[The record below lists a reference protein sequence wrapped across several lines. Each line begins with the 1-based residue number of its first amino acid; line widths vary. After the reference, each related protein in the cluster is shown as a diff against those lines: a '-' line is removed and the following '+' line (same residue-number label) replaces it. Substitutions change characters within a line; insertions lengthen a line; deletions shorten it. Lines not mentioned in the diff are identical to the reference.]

1 MDLKEKGCQD
11 ARQRESGSGSY
22 MIWSFGVSGVE
33 YLVSA
38 LRALVREMDPR
49 ETGCED
55 GRWIRPL
62 E

>member
-1 MDLKEKGCQD
+1 MDLKEKGCQE

-22 MIWSFGVSGVE
+22 IIRSFGVSGVE
-33 YLVSA
+33 YSVSA
-38 LRALVREMDPR
+38 LKDLVSEMDPR
-49 ETGCED
+49 ETDCED

>member
-11 ARQRESGSGSY
+11 ARQTESGSGSH
-22 MIWSFGVSGVE
+22 MIRSFDVIGVE
-33 YLVSA
+33 YAVSA
-38 LRALVREMDPR
+38 LRALVSEMDPR